1 MIIAMFNMEC
11 CTYSKADCN
20 MVSCELKCQQ
30 SSLLIVLLKSV
41 NEAFSV
47 FWDCK
52 FETPKG
58 GLLVKGTQY
67 WGGGEGVMGAVKLRE
82 TIGMSKNVF
91 TCKCIF

>member
-67 WGGGEGVMGAVKLRE
+67 WGGGGGGGGGGGDGCCEAHRNYRHE
-82 TIGMSKNVF
+82 
-91 TCKCIF
+91 

>member
-52 FETPKG
+52 IETPKG

-67 WGGGEGVMGAVKLRE
+67 WGGGGGMGAVNLAE